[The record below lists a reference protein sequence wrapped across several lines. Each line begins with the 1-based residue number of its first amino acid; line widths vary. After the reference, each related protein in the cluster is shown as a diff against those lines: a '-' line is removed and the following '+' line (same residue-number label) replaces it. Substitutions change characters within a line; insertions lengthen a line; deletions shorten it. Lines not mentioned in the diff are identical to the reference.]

1 MRAVNCP
8 KTLEQT
14 DVRMKIS
21 SMAFGNNLQQTLMK
35 FCLFRDIRES
45 VIGLFALKSQFDG
58 LNSWKARVTAETC
71 FNMR

>member
-21 SMAFGNNLQQTLMK
+21 SMPFVNNLQQTLMK